1 MIGADLLHI
10 WHLGVGRDALGS
22 ILRILIK
29 EHYWPGSNIDKRLSY
44 ASACLKG
51 WCKQKK
57 LPLAIKG
64 LTQQNLNWG
73 SEYPELR
80 CKGSDTRC
88 VLEWLNDE
96 LQRRPCRD
104 SDVSTV
110 AWM

>member
-29 EHYWPGSNIDKRLSY
+29 EHYWPGTNIDKRLSY

-73 SEYPELR
+73 SEHFGIRLMCAPTFFWFLLR
-80 CKGSDTRC
+80 AAFT
-88 VLEWLNDE
+88 W
-96 LQRRPCRD
+96 
-104 SDVSTV
+104 
-110 AWM
+110 WF